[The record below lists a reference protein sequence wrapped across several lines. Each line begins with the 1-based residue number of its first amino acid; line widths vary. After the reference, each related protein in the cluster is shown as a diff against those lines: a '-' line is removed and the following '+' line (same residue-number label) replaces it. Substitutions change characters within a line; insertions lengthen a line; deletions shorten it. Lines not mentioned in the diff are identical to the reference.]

1 MRSQLSDNPPESA
14 VDIYY
19 ADLKAIGVNIDAV
32 KQFCPTLSQLRQFRD
47 NVMAILLKS
56 QK

>member
-1 MRSQLSDNPPESA
+1 MGSQLADNELESE
-14 VDIYY
+14 VGTYY

-32 KQFCPTLSQLRQFRD
+32 KQFSPTFSQLRQFHD
-47 NVMAILLKS
+47 NVMAILLKA